1 MIIEAIAIS
10 DYTLAVCYCSDCFYR
25 LSIVAP
31 DGRVFDFDDIYY
43 DHQLA
48 LNEGKAIIRIASR

>member
-10 DYTLAVCYCSDCFYR
+10 DYTLAVCYCSDWFYR

-31 DGRVFDFDDIYY
+31 DGRVFDFDDIYKKGWEY
-43 DHQLA
+43 PYL
-48 LNEGKAIIRIASR
+48 LR